1 MDFVSI
7 LRQVAVSAVP
17 ILIAI
22 TFHEAAHGYAAYRMG
37 DGTAKAMGRLTLNPL
52 AHIDP
57 LGTVI
62 MPVLLLIFT
71 NGQFVFGYAKPV
83 PINPYNF
90 RNPRRDMALS
100 AAAGPGTNLLLAI
113 ASVIVMRVFVIPL
126 SGVMPDFIASPLYLM
141 LQASIIVNVVLAA
154 FNLLPVPPLDGGR
167 ILVGFLPWRHADSL
181 NRLEP
186 YGMIIVIIL
195 IATGLAGL
203 FITPLVRLFL
213 AILNLF

>member
-1 MDFVSI
+1 MGGSEI
-7 LRQVAVSAVP
+7 LRLAAVSVVP
-17 ILIAI
+17 LLIAI
-22 TFHEAAHGYAAYRMG
+22 TFHEVAHGYAAYRMG

-62 MPVLLLIFT
+62 MPILLLVFSGGSFT
-71 NGQFVFGYAKPV
+71 FGYAKPV

-100 AAAGPGTNLLLAI
+100 ALAGPGTNIALAVVSVLLLKYVL
-113 ASVIVMRVFVIPL
+113 SPL
-126 SGVMPDFIASPLYLM
+126 SNTIPENIWVPLFLM
-141 LQASIIVNVVLAA
+141 LRQSVFINVVLAA

-167 ILVGFLPWRHADSL
+167 VAVGFLPVRQAQALS
-181 NRLEP
+181 RLEP

-195 IATGLAGL
+195 IVTGLARL
-203 FITPLVRLFL
+203 FITPLINFIL
-213 AILNLF
+213 AILSLL